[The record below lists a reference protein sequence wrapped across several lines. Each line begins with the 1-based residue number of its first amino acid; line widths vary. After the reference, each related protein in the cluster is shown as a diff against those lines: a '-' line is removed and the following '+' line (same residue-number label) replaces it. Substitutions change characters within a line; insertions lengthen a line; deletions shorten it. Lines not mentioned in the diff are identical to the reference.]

1 MYSKVNDSDFSS
13 ESREE
18 LGYFVG
24 IDKHFGHAM
33 MYKLFMDDT
42 KKIIYQ
48 LIVHSALDPASKD
61 CCIDFLNGEPLPS
74 IIESHQDNSHRNSDG
89 EGLRMYY
96 VDMDLFHNM
105 VTGHSIP
112 GMTMFDCPFNFRSN
126 DTSTNMSGYKSD
138 YKSDYTTDVKSLADD
153 DPNAV
158 DGETNE
164 KTDMITGL
172 FITGTLWIAAHTCSE
187 QGNTIDVLDL
197 RKD

>member
-1 MYSKVNDSDFSS
+1 MVEGTLNAVMAQHTMGSS
-13 ESREE
+13 PLLHFRWWESEP
-18 LGYFVG
+18 
-24 IDKHFGHAM
+24 
-33 MYKLFMDDT
+33 
-42 KKIIYQ
+42 
-48 LIVHSALDPASKD
+48 VH
-61 CCIDFLNGEPLPS
+61 
-74 IIESHQDNSHRNSDG
+74 
-89 EGLRMYY
+89 
-96 VDMDLFHNM
+96 
-105 VTGHSIP
+105 
-112 GMTMFDCPFNFRSN
+112 SN
-126 DTSTNMSGYKSD
+126 DTSTNMSGYKSG